1 MGKQPNKKKKVTKIK
16 KPSIIENRI
25 PKKSLRNMLL
35 LTVSLFTKV
44 KRPENIILI
53 VDGGKT
59 YDQFETFAL
68 AETAAKKDGIYPKDV
83 PVNR

>member
-1 MGKQPNKKKKVTKIK
+1 
-16 KPSIIENRI
+16 
-25 PKKSLRNMLL
+25 MLL

-83 PVNR
+83 PVNRS